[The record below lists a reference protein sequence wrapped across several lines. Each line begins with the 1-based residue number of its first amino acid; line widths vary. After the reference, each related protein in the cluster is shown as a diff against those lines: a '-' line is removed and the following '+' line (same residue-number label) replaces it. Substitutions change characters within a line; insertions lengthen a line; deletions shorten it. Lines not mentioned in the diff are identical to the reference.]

1 VYSKMETGMEQ
12 KPHDELDSSNNNTTG
27 VETNTDNN
35 VSELD
40 ALQQALTEA
49 ENQVKEKNE
58 AWLRALAE
66 SENIR
71 KRAAQDL
78 ASAKKFALE
87 SFASELLAVMD
98 SLDAALAVTEASLD
112 SYRNGVE
119 LTARQLKTAFEK
131 FNLTEINPVNE
142 KFDPNRHQAI
152 AALEN
157 DEVAPNTVLS
167 VMQKGF
173 ALHERI
179 LRPALVTVSKAKA
192 S

>member
-1 VYSKMETGMEQ
+1 MYSKMETGMEQ

>member
-1 VYSKMETGMEQ
+1 METGMEQ

>member
-1 VYSKMETGMEQ
+1 MRMEHKPQEEAANEQ
-12 KPHDELDSSNNNTTG
+12 PSSSNENNSTEHPAT
-27 VETNTDNN
+27 
-35 VSELD
+35 ELD
-40 ALQQALTEA
+40 ALKKALEEA
-49 ENQVKEKNE
+49 ESQVKEKND

-98 SLDAALAVTEASLD
+98 SMDAALAVSEATLE
-112 SYRNGVE
+112 SYKNGVE

-131 FNLTEINPVNE
+131 FHLTEINPVNE

-152 AALEN
+152 AAIEN
-157 DEVAPNTVLS
+157 GDVAPNTILS

-173 ALHERI
+173 ALHERV
-179 LRPALVTVSKAKA
+179 LRPALVTVSKAKE

>member
-1 VYSKMETGMEQ
+1 MEQ
-12 KPHDELDSSNNNTTG
+12 TPQEEVTHDTSSSINEESNLDQASL
-27 VETNTDNN
+27 D
-35 VSELD
+35 LD
-40 ALQQALTEA
+40 ALKKALSEA
-49 ENQVKEKNE
+49 ENQVKEKND
-58 AWLRALAE
+58 AWLRSVAE

-71 KRAAQDL
+71 KRATQDL

-98 SLDAALAVTEASLD
+98 SLDAALAVTETTLE

-119 LTARQLKTAFEK
+119 LTARQLKNVFEK
-131 FNLTEINPVNE
+131 FHLTEINPVNE

-152 AALEN
+152 AALEHG
-157 DEVAPNTVLS
+157 EVAPNTVLT

-173 ALHERI
+173 AIHERV
-179 LRPALVTVSKAKA
+179 LRPALVTVSKAKE